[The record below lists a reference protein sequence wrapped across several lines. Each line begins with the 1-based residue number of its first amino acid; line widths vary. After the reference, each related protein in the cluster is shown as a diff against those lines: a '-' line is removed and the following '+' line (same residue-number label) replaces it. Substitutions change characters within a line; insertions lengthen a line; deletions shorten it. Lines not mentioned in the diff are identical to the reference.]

1 MKRELDSK
9 MIVQGNAGGKAL
21 VSKKPLSFW
30 GGVSVASGRIHDV
43 HHDLK
48 GQCLTG
54 RVLCIPCAKGS
65 CSGSGIMLEII
76 RAQKAPAAIICLEAE
91 PVLSLGSVMGWMLY
105 KRGVPI
111 HTVNKEVF
119 ESLKTGDSITVKDGG
134 GIEIL
139 GNF

>member
-1 MKRELDSK
+1 MKRNFDSK
-9 MIVQGNAGGKAL
+9 MIVQGSAGGQAL

-30 GGVSVASGRIHDV
+30 GGVSVTDGRIHDV

-54 RVLCIPCAKGS
+54 RVLCIPYAKGS

-76 RAQKAPAAIICLEAE
+76 RVQKAPAAILCLEAE

-105 KRGVPI
+105 ERGVPI
-111 HTVNKEVF
+111 HTVSKEVF
-119 ESLKTGDSITVKDGG
+119 ESLKPGDDITVKDGG
-134 GIEIL
+134 GIEV
-139 GNF
+139 G

>member
-1 MKRELDSK
+1 MKRNFDSK
-9 MIVQGNAGGKAL
+9 MVVQGNAEGRAL

-30 GGVSVASGRIHDV
+30 GGVSVANGNIHDV

-54 RVLCIPCAKGS
+54 QVLCIPYAKGS

-76 RAQKAPAAIICLEAE
+76 RVQKAPAAILCLEAE

-105 KRGVPI
+105 DRGVPI
-111 HTVNKEVF
+111 HTVSREVF
-119 ESLKTGDSITVKDGG
+119 ESIKPGDQITVKDGG
-134 GIEIL
+134 GIEI
-139 GNF
+139 G

>member
-1 MKRELDSK
+1 MKRTFASK
-9 MIVQGNAGGKAL
+9 MIVRGSAEGRAL

-30 GGVSVASGRIHDV
+30 GGVSVANGRIHDV

-54 RVLCIPCAKGS
+54 QVLCIPYAKGS

-76 RAQKAPAAIICLEAE
+76 RVRKAPAAILCLEAK

-105 KRGVPI
+105 ERGVPI
-111 HTVNKEVF
+111 HTVSKEVF
-119 ESLKTGDSITVKDGG
+119 ESLQPGDNIKVQDGG
-134 GIEIL
+134 GIEV
-139 GNF
+139 G